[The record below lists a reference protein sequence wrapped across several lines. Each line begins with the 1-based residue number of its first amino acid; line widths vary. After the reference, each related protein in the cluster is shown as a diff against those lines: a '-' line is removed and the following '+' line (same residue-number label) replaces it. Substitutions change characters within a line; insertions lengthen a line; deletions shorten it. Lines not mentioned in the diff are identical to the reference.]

1 VSALPFAAGRAFA
14 VLDLSATP
22 TLEAVVEAQTV
33 AGVLLSPC
41 ADAVITPMLVEE
53 GVWEPAET
61 RYLEEILR
69 PGQTFVDVG
78 AHVGYFSVLAAERVG
93 PEGSVIAVEP
103 EARNLDLLHR
113 NLARNGADRARVIP
127 FAAGA
132 TTGWSRLAVD
142 DRNRGGHRLVGS
154 DDGDGG
160 PWVRCVRLDDVLP
173 ARVDVIKIDAQG
185 YDHEIVAG
193 LTRTLEA
200 NPWAIVIVEFSGTE
214 LSRRGIDGGAV
225 LAGYEQLDLTL
236 SMFAPDRVLRRASV
250 VEVLAFAAD
259 PFANDD
265 FSVVLKRCPT
275 PRFTPGSRPA
285 RVDGLT
291 VEETADGLAVTQ
303 PAAGRVHRLNQ
314 TAAVVFDLCT
324 GARSVESIAET
335 VRAVYGLA
343 ELPLEVVM
351 ECLDHLRREGVVGV

>member
-1 VSALPFAAGRAFA
+1 MSALPFATDRAFA

-33 AGVLLSPC
+33 AGMLLSPC
-41 ADAVITPMLVEE
+41 ADAVITPMLVEK
-53 GVWEPAET
+53 GIWEPAET

-113 NLARNGADRARVIP
+113 NLARNGVDRARVIP

-132 TTGWSRLAVD
+132 RTGWSRLAVD
-142 DRNRGGHRLVGS
+142 DRNRGGHRLVAG
-154 DDGDGG
+154 DDPDGG
-160 PWVRCVRLDDVLP
+160 SWVRCVRLDDVLP

-185 YDHEIVAG
+185 YDHEIVDG

-200 NPWAIVIVEFSGTE
+200 NPWAILIVEFSGTE

-225 LAGYEQLDLTL
+225 LAGYERRDLTL
-236 SMFAPDRVLRRASV
+236 SIFAPDRELRRASV
-250 VEVLAFAAD
+250 AEVLAFAV
-259 PFANDD
+259 ANDD

-285 RVDGLT
+285 KVDGLT
-291 VEETADGLAVTQ
+291 VEEAADGLAVTQ

-324 GARSVESIAET
+324 GERSVESIAET
-335 VRAVYGLA
+335 IQAIYGLA
-343 ELPLEVVM
+343 DSPLEVVM

>member
-1 VSALPFAAGRAFA
+1 VSALPFATGRAFA

-93 PEGSVIAVEP
+93 FEGSVIAVEP
-103 EARNLDLLHR
+103 EPRNLDLLHR

-132 TTGWSRLAVD
+132 RTGWSRLAVD
-142 DRNRGGHRLVGS
+142 DRNRGGHRLVAG

-185 YDHEIVAG
+185 YDHEIVEG

-200 NPWAIVIVEFSGTE
+200 NPRAILIVEFSGTE

-225 LAGYEQLDLTL
+225 LAGYERRDLTL
-236 SMFAPDRVLRRASV
+236 SMFAPDRELRRASV
-250 VEVLAFAAD
+250 AEVLAFAD

-285 RVDGLT
+285 RIDGLT
-291 VEETADGLAVTQ
+291 VEETADGLAVAQ

-324 GARSVESIAET
+324 GELSVESIAET
-335 VRAVYGLA
+335 VQAVYGLA
-343 ELPLEVVM
+343 ESPLGVVM